1 MTRGLAIVGYGKMGR
16 MIERLAPEYGF
27 EVKAKFSGQD
37 NDGARALTAQSMI
50 GVDVAVEFTRPE
62 VATANLKKLAAVGV
76 ASVCGT
82 TGWYAGLQP
91 LAQEIGVNGS
101 ALVWGANFSV
111 GLNLFREVVA
121 EAARRFAREES
132 YGAWGW
138 EIHHAAKKDAPSGT
152 LLALADEMK
161 RNGYG
166 REISLSASRA
176 GVVPGTHEIG
186 FDSAEDTITIRH
198 TARSRESSPL
208 NFASPRVAVISSGVC
223 GAEKSRVP
231 LAHRFGRA
239 VAVAGRRFVER
250 SEQWTCI
257 ILGFLSV
264 KVTSRRPGFLG
275 SADSARNDGRRMISD
290 GDVLRFEPS
299 RTNSDRWIDRRSRLE
314 SPL

>member
-37 NDGARALTAQSMI
+37 NDGARALTTQSMV

-82 TGWYAGLQP
+82 TGWYAGLPP
-91 LAQEIGVNGS
+91 LTQEIGANGS

-111 GLNLFREVVA
+111 GLNLFREIVA

-152 LLALADEMK
+152 LLALSDEMK
-161 RNGYG
+161 RNGYA
-166 REISLSASRA
+166 REICLSASRA
-176 GVVPGTHEIG
+176 GTVPGTHEIG
-186 FDSAEDTITIRH
+186 FDSLEDTITIRH
-198 TARSRESSPL
+198 TARSREGFARGALRAANWVIGKKGVYEFREIL
-208 NFASPRVAVISSGVC
+208 N
-223 GAEKSRVP
+223 E
-231 LAHRFGRA
+231 LA
-239 VAVAGRRFVER
+239 
-250 SEQWTCI
+250 
-257 ILGFLSV
+257 
-264 KVTSRRPGFLG
+264 
-275 SADSARNDGRRMISD
+275 
-290 GDVLRFEPS
+290 
-299 RTNSDRWIDRRSRLE
+299 
-314 SPL
+314 

>member
-1 MTRGLAIVGYGKMGR
+1 MMRGLAIVGYGKMGR

-27 EVKAKFSGQD
+27 EVKAKFSGQN
-37 NDGARALTAQSMI
+37 NDGATALTTQSMV
-50 GVDVAVEFTRPE
+50 GVDVAMEFTRPD

-76 ASVCGT
+76 ATVCGT
-82 TGWYAGLQP
+82 TGWYAGLEP

-161 RNGYG
+161 RNGYA

-176 GVVPGTHEIG
+176 GAVPGTHEIG

-198 TARSRESSPL
+198 TARSREGFARGALRAANWVIGRKGVYEFREIL
-208 NFASPRVAVISSGVC
+208 N
-223 GAEKSRVP
+223 E
-231 LAHRFGRA
+231 LA
-239 VAVAGRRFVER
+239 
-250 SEQWTCI
+250 
-257 ILGFLSV
+257 
-264 KVTSRRPGFLG
+264 
-275 SADSARNDGRRMISD
+275 
-290 GDVLRFEPS
+290 
-299 RTNSDRWIDRRSRLE
+299 
-314 SPL
+314 